1 MRIKRKD
8 IDWLVDYS
16 LSMGWM
22 LFGLAFTVGFF
33 IILWYSIINEGK
45 MSKIQKLSE
54 YAKEKGVSRQYIY
67 AYFQSQIIDLPIFVE
82 FEGQRIEVGRQKF
95 IKIDDDK

>member
-1 MRIKRKD
+1 MIIGNNLKETRPTPE
-8 IDWLVDYS
+8 S
-16 LSMGWM
+16 LKNLYG
-22 LFGLAFTVGFF
+22 GT
-33 IILWYSIINEGK
+33 IENNIWYSQTNSEK
-45 MSKIQKLSE
+45 TSMSKIQKLSE

-95 IKIDDDK
+95 IKIDGDK